1 MEEEKTDVSG
11 QKQDTLSQKSKHE
24 AMLERLS
31 NLHQSR
37 LQQSVSRKL
46 GSEESSAAF
55 ESTQSFLTRFAELK
69 HSVVASLKRCREA
82 SDPDSKSS
90 LKSDLECI
98 SLAIEDLQRLVAENS
113 YFLPSYEVRSSLKAI
128 SDLKESLE
136 VANSELLPRKKFSFR
151 NKPLKKDIIIHNRDA
166 HLAPSQINDQ
176 LPLVSAAV
184 KIHDSPGLRN
194 TENSV
199 LEKDFR
205 AMEGGDFTLA
215 DLNSCEIRLRGRLRT
230 LFVHRLKNC
239 RVFVGPVF
247 GSVLIE
253 EVEDC
258 LFMLASHQI
267 RIHNAKNTN
276 FYLRVRSTPVIEDSC
291 GVRFAPYNLVYDGI
305 EKDLKDSGLEEET
318 GSWANVDDF
327 KWLRAVQ
334 SPNWSVLP
342 EEERVCTINISDS
355 GTESET

>member
-1 MEEEKTDVSG
+1 MEEGKIDALCQEQEVF
-11 QKQDTLSQKSKHE
+11 QQKSKHE

-37 LQQSVSRKL
+37 LQQSASRKSGL
-46 GSEESSAAF
+46 EDSSPAF
-55 ESTQSFLTRFAELK
+55 ESTQSFLARFAEMK
-69 HSVVASLKRCREA
+69 HSIEASLKQCREA

-90 LKSDLECI
+90 LKSHLERI
-98 SLAIEDLQRLVAENS
+98 SLAIEDLQKLVAENS

-136 VANSELLPRKKFSFR
+136 VVNSEFLPRKKFSFR
-151 NKPLKKDIIIHNRDA
+151 NKVQKKEITQDKDVELDPTQTPELLSFA
-166 HLAPSQINDQ
+166 
-176 LPLVSAAV
+176 SAV
-184 KIHDSPGLRN
+184 IPIHDSPGFRN
-194 TENSV
+194 KENVV

-205 AMEGGDFTLA
+205 AAGGGDFTLS
-215 DLNSCEIRLRGRLRT
+215 DLNACEIRLRGCLRA
-230 LFVHRLKNC
+230 LYVHRLKNC
-239 RVFVGPVF
+239 RVYVGPVF

-253 EVEDC
+253 GVEDC

-267 RIHNAKNTN
+267 RIHHANNTN
-276 FYLRVRSTPVIEDSC
+276 FYLRVRSRPIIEDSS
-291 GVRFAPYNLVYDGI
+291 GVRFAPYNLIYDGV

-327 KWLRAVQ
+327 KWLRASQ

-342 EEERVCTINISDS
+342 EEERVCTVKLN
-355 GTESET
+355 